1 MDLSNLHRFSS
12 SDKII
17 IDANVLIYVYCPLN
31 GSSSEQFTSHY
42 SSLIQKIVDAK
53 ASVYVNSLVVSEFI
67 NYWLRLDYK
76 KSGLV
81 DFKKDYR
88 SSERYKMTMKT
99 ILNQLGK
106 FYKHCSAKQLN
117 DGFATVDLQDK
128 YKSFAESDFNDIVIA
143 ENAKINKCKVLTEDR
158 DFEQYGVEI
167 VK

>member
-1 MDLSNLHRFSS
+1 
-12 SDKII
+12 
-17 IDANVLIYVYCPLN
+17 
-31 GSSSEQFTSHY
+31 
-42 SSLIQKIVDAK
+42 
-53 ASVYVNSLVVSEFI
+53 
-67 NYWLRLDYK
+67 
-76 KSGLV
+76 
-81 DFKKDYR
+81 
-88 SSERYKMTMKT
+88 MKT

-106 FYKHCSAKQLN
+106 FYKHCSAKQLD